1 MKRRTKFHASATEQT
16 RNAVEEYF
24 KLKDLLVFGEPEAQQ
39 KPAGKPEAQQ
49 KPAGKPAAQ
58 HKPAGK
64 PAGKKRGFPPRYG
77 AKIQSCGIGL
87 LPGEKDFVM
96 RFLQILRDYKYG
108 EINEKR

>member
-1 MKRRTKFHASATEQT
+1 MKRRTEFHASATEQT

-24 KLKDLLVFGEPEAQQ
+24 KLKDLLVFGEPAAQQ
-39 KPAGKPEAQQ
+39 KPVT
-49 KPAGKPAAQ
+49 
-58 HKPAGK
+58 KPAGK

-108 EINEKR
+108 EIDAKR

>member
-1 MKRRTKFHASATEQT
+1 MKRRTEFHATATEQT

-24 KLKDLLVFGEPEAQQ
+24 KLKDLLVFGEPEVQQ
-39 KPAGKPEAQQ
+39 KPVRKSVGKQ
-49 KPAGKPAAQ
+49 
-58 HKPAGK
+58 AGK

>member
-1 MKRRTKFHASATEQT
+1 MKRRTEFHATATEQT

-24 KLKDLLVFGEPEAQQ
+24 KLKDLLVFGKPEVQQ
-39 KPAGKPEAQQ
+39 KPIK
-49 KPAGKPAAQ
+49 
-58 HKPAGK
+58 KPAGK

>member
-39 KPAGKPEAQQ
+39 KPAGKPAAQQ
-49 KPAGKPAAQ
+49 KPIK
-58 HKPAGK
+58 K

-87 LPGEKDFVM
+87 LPDEKDFVM

-108 EINEKR
+108 EIDAKR

>member
-1 MKRRTKFHASATEQT
+1 MKRRTEFHATATEQT

-39 KPAGKPEAQQ
+39 KL
-49 KPAGKPAAQ
+49 AGKPAAQ
-58 HKPAGK
+58 QKPVKK

-108 EINEKR
+108 EIDAKR

>member
-39 KPAGKPEAQQ
+39 EPVKKPPGK
-49 KPAGKPAAQ
+49 KKNR
-58 HKPAGK
+58 
-64 PAGKKRGFPPRYG
+64 KRGFPPRYG
-77 AKIQSCGIGL
+77 VKIQSYGVGL

-108 EINEKR
+108 EIDAKR

>member
-24 KLKDLLVFGEPEAQQ
+24 KLKDLLVFGEPA
-39 KPAGKPEAQQ
+39 AQQ

-58 HKPAGK
+58 QKPAGK

-108 EINEKR
+108 EIDAKR

>member
-1 MKRRTKFHASATEQT
+1 MKRRTKFHATATEQT

-24 KLKDLLVFGEPEAQQ
+24 KLKDLLIFGEPEVQQ
-39 KPAGKPEAQQ
+39 KPVR
-49 KPAGKPAAQ
+49 KPAAQ
-58 HKPAGK
+58 QKPAGK

-77 AKIQSCGIGL
+77 VKIQSCGIGL

-108 EINEKR
+108 EIDAKR

>member
-1 MKRRTKFHASATEQT
+1 MKRRTKFHATATEQT

-39 KPAGKPEAQQ
+39 KPAGKP
-49 KPAGKPAAQ
+49 AGKPAAQ
-58 HKPAGK
+58 QKPVGK

-77 AKIQSCGIGL
+77 VKIQSCGIGL

-108 EINEKR
+108 EIDAKH

>member
-1 MKRRTKFHASATEQT
+1 MKRRTEFHASATEQT

-24 KLKDLLVFGEPEAQQ
+24 KLKDLLVFGEPAAQQ
-39 KPAGKPEAQQ
+39 KPVK
-49 KPAGKPAAQ
+49 
-58 HKPAGK
+58 KPAGK

-108 EINEKR
+108 EIDAKR

>member
-24 KLKDLLVFGEPEAQQ
+24 KLKDLLVFGEPEVQQ
-39 KPAGKPEAQQ
+39 KPVRKPVGKQ
-49 KPAGKPAAQ
+49 
-58 HKPAGK
+58 AGK

-108 EINEKR
+108 EIDAKR